1 MKPLC
6 IYVASRL
13 STIPPQ
19 LQGTQLTNANVILG
33 YIYNLKESLKA
44 AAEVWR
50 KGHYPFVPGYDF
62 LLYLELDTP
71 TPQLPYGAGLE
82 WVRRSD
88 AILIVNGLEDSKGV
102 QREYK
107 VACEEDKIL
116 FFSVDQIP
124 EVDE

>member
-6 IYVASRL
+6 IYIASRL
-13 STIPPQ
+13 STPPPQ
-19 LQGTQLTNANVILG
+19 LHGIKLSNANVILG

-82 WVRRSD
+82 WVRRCD
-88 AILIVNGLEDSKGV
+88 AILILNGLEDAKGV
-102 QREYK
+102 QAEYQEALNSGK
-107 VACEEDKIL
+107 TV
-116 FFSVDQIP
+116 FFSLEEIP
-124 EVDE
+124 EVNE